1 MSKTII
7 GVFSTID
14 QAEDARDRLIDAGFS
29 ASSIDVHS
37 HEFEDSSSSS
47 SRIQDD
53 DDEGFVDSIKQ
64 FFARIFGDDDEEH
77 TYHYTEAVRRGHTIL
92 SVEVDDDEVDAAS
105 ALLNRAG
112 AIDLDTQVSQWQAEG
127 YTGYSGSTQ
136 QQPNDS
142 VTNQKTRIP
151 VVQEELEVGK
161 RTISKGAVRVYSH
174 LVETPVSES
183 VNLREQHAKIERH
196 PVDRPASAADLEAF
210 KDGSIEIQET
220 EEKAVVSKTARV
232 IEEVEVGAEESENTE
247 TIEETVR
254 HNEVEVERNNL
265 RNSPKP
271 GNNTPLRH

>member
-1 MSKTII
+1 M
-7 GVFSTID
+7 
-14 QAEDARDRLIDAGFS
+14 IDAGFS
-29 ASSIDVHS
+29 ASYIDVHS

-47 SRIQDD
+47 SRIEDD

-64 FFARIFGDDDEEH
+64 FFTRIFGDDEEEH
-77 TYHYTEAVRRGHTIL
+77 SYHYTEAVRRGHTIL

-127 YTGYSGSTQ
+127 YTGYSASSQ
-136 QQPNDS
+136 RQRDDS
-142 VTNQKTRIP
+142 VTDQKTRIP
-151 VVQEELEVGK
+151 VSTGGIGGRQ
-161 RTISKGAVRVYSH
+161 TDNQQGAVRVYSH

-183 VNLREQHAKIERH
+183 INLREQHGKIERH
-196 PVDRPASAADLEAF
+196 PVDRPASAADLEVF
-210 KDGSIEIQET
+210 KDGTIEIQET

-254 HNEVEVERNNL
+254 HNGVEVERNNL